1 MKMLDHPKVTV
12 PIYDIIIDPR
22 INTRELDED
31 VIEEYREPMR
41 EYGKEYWQSFWNE
54 YPRMTESRHLY
65 SGSHTVTAAMR
76 EFGREYQ
83 ISVVQEGKDW
93 REAYFL
99 ATRMNATH
107 GRRRTNAEKELAV
120 RRWLEDD
127 EMCQWTDGHIAKE
140 CLVSA
145 PFVSKVARSL
155 ETISSRPTKRKYLDE
170 KGEVQWKETKQIGT
184 NQTKDSQET
193 ERESE
198 TEDYEYK
205 NAYDFA
211 VAKSDEA
218 IRTYEEKQE
227 SLGLAELPWYGA
239 DGFFYHAQ
247 AEFERQGKQLGYAHR
262 DLSINQLSELA
273 KLWESVTNA
282 IKHNA
287 NWVKAVVRQEEQ
299 KTERERQDTIKTCR
313 KLVKEAKQRFHVVR
327 EELGF
332 PDMEW
337 EHFISSYAQKQFE
350 DPLFPHVF
358 EIGPLD
364 ELKDRCRVWASIK
377 DALSSARPVA
387 WVQAIAQQ
395 HNKVDVQP
403 NKGSELDGTDDFGFS
418 KIIEANKQNPEYLK
432 VYEEAVAAVQVAK
445 DTYNAVKRE
454 LGFTGLPWHRPNQPT
469 LEKECFRAYAIMEG
483 KMLTL
488 VDPAMDTA
496 IDFQKRLVNVW
507 QTLKQDLETPADWVK
522 TAAWQYKASLLEAKE
537 EIEEDVS
544 LTRDQFKEKTE
555 ELREDLGQGTTNQ
568 SPNEFFQKAVDSVEE
583 NEEAKRTTL
592 MEEIGALHDG
602 LEALIGVLSEE
613 AQVEIK
619 QFLKVNYDA
628 YPTYSWR
635 DRLKI
640 EALETLRDTLNQI
653 GHDITEKGL
662 DWFRPA
668 DTPEPEKD
676 AEPHEGYK
684 IALEK
689 ATKAMDQAE
698 QTYAICQSK
707 LGLDELPWR
716 GHIGPCFWNYAQDAF
731 GVTGIEDGQL
741 PKLVEPSDSMRF
753 DRLTELANLWAR
765 VELAIKLPG
774 DWVKA
779 LKPDLDGL
787 KTAMR
792 QRIKDLRRFVGSG
805 LNLATL
811 YHTTPEKVIE
821 IRDSLLAESEPE
833 QPTELQIEPVGPS
846 GSTPEAKVD
855 TGGETTS
862 KPFTELDRNY
872 KVYVRFAMD
881 KVQVLTEIDDL
892 PDAIITL
899 SEELYKALRDY
910 APDYSVDA
918 GGE

>member
-1 MKMLDHPKVTV
+1 MKMLDQPTITV
-12 PIYDIIIDPR
+12 PIHDIIIDPR

-31 VIEEYREPMR
+31 VIEEYQEPMR

-65 SGSHTVTAAMR
+65 SGAHTVTAAMR

-107 GRRRTNAEKELAV
+107 GRRRTNAEKETAV

-205 NAYDFA
+205 SAYDFA
-211 VAKSDEA
+211 VAKSGEA

-227 SLGLAELPWYGA
+227 SLGLSELPWYGA
-239 DGFFYHAQ
+239 DGFFYYAQ

-299 KTERERQDTIKTCR
+299 KTEREKQDAIEACR
-313 KLVKEAKQRFHVVR
+313 KLVKEAKQRFHAVR
-327 EELGF
+327 EKLGF

-337 EHFISSYAQKQFE
+337 EHFISSYAQKQFD

-377 DALSSARPVA
+377 DALSSAHPVA

-395 HNKVDVQP
+395 HNKADVQP

-432 VYEEAVAAVQVAK
+432 VYEEAVAAAEAAK

-454 LGFTGLPWHRPNQPT
+454 LGFTGLPWYRPNQPT
-469 LEKECFRAYAIMEG
+469 HEKKCFRAYAIMEG

-522 TAAWQYKASLLEAKE
+522 TAVWQYKASLLEE
-537 EIEEDVS
+537 EEETEDDQSIEDIDSE
-544 LTRDQFKEKTE
+544 
-555 ELREDLGQGTTNQ
+555 
-568 SPNEFFQKAVDSVEE
+568 AVDLTDADTIKLTGLRNVLE
-583 NEEAKRTTL
+583 
-592 MEEIGALHDG
+592 GLHRD
-602 LEALIGVLSEE
+602 GVLED
-613 AQVEIK
+613 QVGDGTRHANLYETTPE
-619 QFLKVNYDA
+619 KVLA
-628 YPTYSWR
+628 
-635 DRLKI
+635 
-640 EALETLRDTLNQI
+640 LRDEI
-653 GHDITEKGL
+653 IAEK
-662 DWFRPA
+662 A
-668 DTPEPEKD
+668 
-676 AEPHEGYK
+676 PHEGYK

-689 ATKAMDQAE
+689 ATKAMNQAE
-698 QTYAICQSK
+698 QTYASCQSK

-741 PKLVEPSDSMRF
+741 PALVEPSDSMRF
-753 DRLTELANLWAR
+753 DRLTELTQLWYR
-765 VELAIKLPG
+765 VDLAIKLPG

-792 QRIKDLRRFVGSG
+792 QRIKDLHGFVGSG
-805 LNLATL
+805 LNLAKL

-821 IRDSLLAESEPE
+821 IRNALLAESEPAQQPQVDMPIQE
-833 QPTELQIEPVGPS
+833 PLIPTENRSKSFDEL
-846 GSTPEAKVD
+846 
-855 TGGETTS
+855 GGGTKANIRSIARTS
-862 KPFTELDRNY
+862 KSLLQKDDTPDSIKIAASDML
-872 KVYVRFAMD
+872 D
-881 KVQVLTEIDDL
+881 KVLAFAGTDEIL
-892 PDAIITL
+892 KKMLA
-899 SEELYKALRDY
+899 E
-910 APDYSVDA
+910 VV
-918 GGE
+918 